1 MVEARSVGFVENM
14 PVEKNVT
21 IEKSAPEPHTGS
33 TPGTATEIVRS
44 SDAAPPLWKDY
55 WMLTKPRVI
64 SLLLFT
70 TWAAMIMAERGW
82 PGMGLF
88 LLTGIGFYMAAGSAH
103 AMNMVIDRD
112 IDKRTERTA
121 KRPVAS
127 GRISSRNAL
136 IFAAVLGIGSFLILW
151 QFTTLLAALMA
162 WSGLAFY
169 VVVYT
174 LFLKRRTWSNIV
186 IGGAA
191 GSFPPLVGWAAV
203 TGELAPL
210 AWLLFGIIFLWTPV
224 HFWALAIMIKDD
236 YAKNG
241 IPMLPVVRGERATSV
256 QIIWYAILT
265 MLLSLAPFVLRDG
278 NSQSGMMA
286 GWIYLVCA
294 LVLNGLLVWRSVLLL
309 RYPGKPRASYLF
321 HYSMLYLFL
330 LFLALAVDRIVIRTR
345 F

>member
-1 MVEARSVGFVENM
+1 MVEANSVGFVEGNM
-14 PVEKNVT
+14 SAENRSAQNTEMIEEKALV
-21 IEKSAPEPHTGS
+21 PQPGS
-33 TPGTATEIVRS
+33 TPKAEAE
-44 SDAAPPLWKDY
+44 AAPPLWKDY

-70 TWAAMIMAERGW
+70 TWAAMIMAAHGW
-82 PGMGLF
+82 PGISLF

-103 AMNMVIDRD
+103 SMNMVIDRD
-112 IDKRTERTA
+112 IDRRTERTA

-136 IFAAVLGIGSFLILW
+136 IFAAILGFASFAILW
-151 QFTTLLAALMA
+151 HFANLLAALMA

-169 VVVYT
+169 VLVYT
-174 LFLKRRTWSNIV
+174 MFLKRRTWSNIV

-203 TGELAPL
+203 TGNLAPL
-210 AWLLFGIIFLWTPV
+210 AWLLFAIIFMWTPV

-241 IPMLPVVRGERATSV
+241 IPMLPVVRGERVTSV
-256 QIIWYAILT
+256 QIIWYAIFT
-265 MLLSLAPFVLRDG
+265 MALSLTPFLLRDA
-278 NSQSGMMA
+278 NAPSGMMA
-286 GWIYLVCA
+286 SWVYFVCA
-294 LVLNGLLVWRSVLLL
+294 LVLNGLLLWRCVLLF
-309 RYPGKPRASYLF
+309 RHPGKPRASHLF

-330 LFLALAVDRIVIRTR
+330 LFLALAIDRVM